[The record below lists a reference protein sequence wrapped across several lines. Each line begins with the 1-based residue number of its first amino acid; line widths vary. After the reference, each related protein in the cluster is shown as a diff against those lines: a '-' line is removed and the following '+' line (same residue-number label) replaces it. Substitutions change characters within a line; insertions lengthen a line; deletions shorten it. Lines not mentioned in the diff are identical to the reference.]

1 MEAIGS
7 QSLLSFSS
15 SIRYLSLFLFSS
27 FFSRS
32 TPTLSLSLSLSLSLA
47 LRLCECVGVGR
58 DGMISFFE
66 EQ

>member
-32 TPTLSLSLSLSLSLA
+32 TPTLSLSLSLSLA